1 MKIYAI
7 RHGQTDYN
15 AEKRFQGQADIP
27 LNGNGEDQAR
37 RSGLVLGQL
46 LAQSARKNGI
56 KIISSDLKRTRQ
68 TTQIIS
74 DELQKS
80 IVGVVIQ
87 TSFDDR
93 LREFHCGLFENMTY
107 DEFVLHNPDV
117 ASDYMKKFDEDF
129 YATKYPGPG
138 GESRLDVMNRVGQVL
153 LEVQSNTADENFVW
167 IIHGGVI
174 DVLLELA
181 HVQDC
186 TNSPDRISAG
196 NGDILV
202 LQSEHLAKPICQRST
217 QLGHSKVWRLER
229 HYRIGDTR
237 AAKVVR

>member
-7 RHGQTDYN
+7 RHGQTDFN
-15 AEKRFQGQADIP
+15 AEKRFQGQSDVP
-27 LNGNGEDQAR
+27 LNTVGEDQAR
-37 RSGLVLGQL
+37 RSGLVLSQL
-46 LAQSARKNGI
+46 VANSASKTGV

-80 IVGVVIQ
+80 IDGVSIQ
-87 TSFDDR
+87 TAFDER

-107 DEFVLHNPDV
+107 DEFVLKNPEI
-117 ASDYMKKFDEDF
+117 ASEYMRKFDDDV
-129 YATKYPGPG
+129 YSTKYPGAG
-138 GESRLDVMNRVGQVL
+138 GESRLDVMHRVGRVL
-153 LEVQSNTADENFVW
+153 LESATNSLEETLIWVV
-167 IIHGGVI
+167 HGGVI

-181 HVQDC
+181 HIQDC
-186 TNSPDRISAG
+186 SNSPSRIAAG

-202 LQSEHLAKPICQRST
+202 LQVEQLAKPKLARSIE
-217 QLGHSKVWRLER
+217 LGHSKVWRLER